1 MDDLHI
7 TYNHG
12 NGKMLIHLD
21 YFFPCSQVRF
31 NKLLKI
37 IELDWQHETE
47 LKENLKVHFQKRI
60 VDLTALWKENSK
72 LYYDNKEEAAS
83 TKAIIDSR
91 KHPNGLPLS
100 KDELKEARADFRAYT
115 AAYKQALSDAKS
127 NKRFKE
133 RFEKYLESM

>member
-12 NGKMLIHLD
+12 NGEMLIHLD

-37 IELDWQHETE
+37 IELDWQHEAE

-60 VDLTALWKENSK
+60 ADLTALVE
-72 LYYDNKEEAAS
+72 
-83 TKAIIDSR
+83 R
-91 KHPNGLPLS
+91 KQQTLL
-100 KDELKEARADFRAYT
+100 
-115 AAYKQALSDAKS
+115 
-127 NKRFKE
+127 
-133 RFEKYLESM
+133 

>member
-12 NGKMLIHLD
+12 NDEMLIHLD

-31 NKLLKI
+31 KKLLKI
-37 IELDWQHETE
+37 IELDWQHEAE

-60 VDLTALWKENSK
+60 SDLTALWKENSK
-72 LYYDNKEEAAS
+72 KYYDNREKAAS

-100 KDELKEARADFRAYT
+100 KDELKEARADFRTFT

>member
-7 TYNHG
+7 TYNYG
-12 NGKMLIHLD
+12 NGEMLIHLD
-21 YFFPCSQVRF
+21 YFFPCSHVRF

-37 IELDWQHETE
+37 IELDWQHEAE

-60 VDLTALWKENSK
+60 ADLTALWKENSK
-72 LYYDNKEEAAS
+72 HYYDNKEKAAS

>member
-12 NGKMLIHLD
+12 NGEMLIHLD

-37 IELDWQHETE
+37 IELDWQHEAE
-47 LKENLKVHFQKRI
+47 LKEN
-60 VDLTALWKENSK
+60 
-72 LYYDNKEEAAS
+72 
-83 TKAIIDSR
+83 
-91 KHPNGLPLS
+91 
-100 KDELKEARADFRAYT
+100 LKEARADFRAYT

>member
-12 NGKMLIHLD
+12 NGEMLIHLD
-21 YFFPCSQVRF
+21 YFFPCSQVLF

-37 IELDWQHETE
+37 IELDWQ
-47 LKENLKVHFQKRI
+47 Q
-60 VDLTALWKENSK
+60 ENSK
-72 LYYDNKEEAAS
+72 LYYDNKEKAAS

>member
-12 NGKMLIHLD
+12 NGEMLIHLD

-31 NKLLKI
+31 KKLLKI
-37 IELDWQHETE
+37 IELDWQHREE

-60 VDLTALWKENSK
+60 SDLTALWKENSK
-72 LYYDNKEEAAS
+72 KYYDNREKAAS
-83 TKAIIDSR
+83 TKAIIENR

-100 KDELKEARADFRAYT
+100 KDELKEAKVDFKTYT
-115 AAYKQALSDAKS
+115 AAYKQALLDVKR

>member
-12 NGKMLIHLD
+12 NGEMLIHLD

-37 IELDWQHETE
+37 IELDWQHEAE

-60 VDLTALWKENSK
+60 ADLTVLWKENSK
-72 LYYDNKEEAAS
+72 LYYDSKEKAAS
-83 TKAIIDSR
+83 TKQS
-91 KHPNGLPLS
+91 L
-100 KDELKEARADFRAYT
+100 T
-115 AAYKQALSDAKS
+115 A
-127 NKRFKE
+127 
-133 RFEKYLESM
+133 ESTRTGCHFQRMN

>member
-12 NGKMLIHLD
+12 NGEMLIHLD

-37 IELDWQHETE
+37 IELDWQHE
-47 LKENLKVHFQKRI
+47 
-60 VDLTALWKENSK
+60 A
-72 LYYDNKEEAAS
+72 
-83 TKAIIDSR
+83 
-91 KHPNGLPLS
+91 
-100 KDELKEARADFRAYT
+100 ELKEARADFRAYT

>member
-12 NGKMLIHLD
+12 NGEMLIHLD

-37 IELDWQHETE
+37 IELDWQHEAE
-47 LKENLKVHFQKRI
+47 
-60 VDLTALWKENSK
+60 
-72 LYYDNKEEAAS
+72 
-83 TKAIIDSR
+83 
-91 KHPNGLPLS
+91 
-100 KDELKEARADFRAYT
+100 
-115 AAYKQALSDAKS
+115 
-127 NKRFKE
+127 RFKE